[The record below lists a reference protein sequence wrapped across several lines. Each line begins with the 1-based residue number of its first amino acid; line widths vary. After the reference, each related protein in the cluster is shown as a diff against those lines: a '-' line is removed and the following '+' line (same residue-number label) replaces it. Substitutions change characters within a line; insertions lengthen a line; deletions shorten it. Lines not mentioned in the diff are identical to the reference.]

1 MNQKS
6 QTPAKAAQIRHAL
19 TIKRE
24 EDFAQWFQQVIS
36 EAEMAEESGVRGC
49 MVIRP
54 WGYGIWERIQK
65 IMDAAIKEAGVE
77 NCYFPLFIPL
87 SYFAKEAD
95 HVEGFAKE
103 MAVVTHHRLIAD
115 GKGGLMP
122 DPEAKLEEPLIVR
135 PTSETV
141 IGAAMARWVQSWR
154 DLPLMVNQWA
164 NVVRWEMRTRMFL
177 RTSEFLWQEG
187 HTAHA
192 DRDCAMK
199 ETLRALEMYRVFAED
214 VLAMPVIAGEKPE
227 NERFP
232 GAVSTFSIEAM
243 MQDGK
248 ALQAGT
254 SHYLG
259 TGFAEAAG
267 IRYQNRE
274 GEQALA
280 HTTSWGV
287 STRMIGGVIMT
298 HGDDDGLRVPPAI
311 APQQIIILPMLRED
325 DGDDALL
332 AYCEELRRDLAK
344 LSALGEPV
352 RVLLDK
358 RPGKAT
364 QKRWAWVKKGAP
376 IILEIGGRDAAGG
389 MVSALRRDRLWRE
402 DAKVNFVGQTRDE
415 FVAAAAGEL
424 ADIQAS
430 LHAQALAKRDANLT
444 RGLTTL
450 AQLAEHFAEDKKY
463 PGWVELNWSRPTG
476 AALDKVVEQL
486 KALKLTIRNTPMDAA
501 AAEGACPFTGE
512 AAVERIYVAR
522 AY

>member
-1 MNQKS
+1 MNQKT
-6 QTPAKAAQIRHAL
+6 QKPAQIRHAL
-19 TIKRE
+19 TVKRE
-24 EDFAQWFQQVIS
+24 DDFAAWYQQVVS
-36 EAEMAEESGVRGC
+36 EGEMAEESGVRGC
-49 MVIRP
+49 MVIKP

-65 IMDAAIKEAGVE
+65 IMDAAIKEAGVD

-87 SYFAKEAD
+87 SYFSKEAD

-103 MAVVTHHRLIAD
+103 MAVVTHHRLIGD
-115 GKGGLMP
+115 GKGGLIP

-192 DRDCAMK
+192 DRDDAMK
-199 ETLRALEMYRVFAED
+199 ETLRALEMYRSFAEN
-214 VLAMPVIAGEKPE
+214 VLAMPVVAGEKPE

-232 GAVSTFSIEAM
+232 GAVATYSIEAM

-267 IRYQNRE
+267 IRYQSKE
-274 GEQALA
+274 GAQELA

-311 APQQIIILPMLRED
+311 APHQIIILPMLRED
-325 DGDDALL
+325 DGDEALL
-332 AYCEELRRDLAK
+332 AYCEEIRRELLK
-344 LSALGEPV
+344 LSALGEPI

-389 MVSALRRDRLWRE
+389 MVSALRRDRIWRE
-402 DAKVNFVGQTRDE
+402 DAKTNFVGQSREE
-415 FVAAAAGEL
+415 FVAGAAALLE
-424 ADIQAS
+424 DIQAS
-430 LHAQALAKRDANLT
+430 LHREATEKRDANIT

-450 AQLAEHFAEDKKY
+450 AELAEFFAEDKRY

-486 KALKLTIRNTPMDAA
+486 KALKLTIRNTALDAA
-501 AAEGACPFTGE
+501 PAQGLCPFTGE
-512 AAVERIYVAR
+512 PAVERIYVAR